1 MVSPRSK
8 DPLSLR
14 HQEINSRVFRPQT
27 SYQISKPNLLARVV
41 VARTNPS
48 CLDQF
53 QVGFPSLQWL
63 HKYSSIGPKVSPC
76 YECDCGS
83 LAEENVVKTA
93 INFLGKSRRCPV
105 ASRRNMQGCHNC
117 SWPSKGSMN
126 TLA

>member
-27 SYQISKPNLLARVV
+27 SSQISKPNLLARVV

-63 HKYSSIGPKVSPC
+63 HKHSSTGSKMCPC
-76 YECDCGS
+76 HECVCGS
-83 LAEENVVKTA
+83 LAEEN
-93 INFLGKSRRCPV
+93 CPD
-105 ASRRNMQGCHNC
+105 CHQHTVDAQEDVQDY
-117 SWPSKGSMN
+117 WDRAGLLQRFALEKW
-126 TLA
+126 T